1 MPPVDALGYRA
12 RISILLPASN
22 TIGEPECA
30 QLAPVGVTNQT
41 VRLAPTP
48 PSATATVG
56 GLETYRGALAAKI
69 PPIEDAIRVALQAT
83 PKAIILAHA
92 MDTFRGGVDGAKA
105 MADALAPSANGVPV
119 VIPSLA
125 YLDAL
130 NAMGVKPGARIAG
143 LTPYWPKED
152 EDLKAFFVD
161 AGYEVTRVTG
171 LKCNG
176 GAEIA
181 GVTEAQIIAALRDLA
196 ADRPGAIVLPGT
208 NMASTRVADQATAWL
223 GLPVLCCN
231 TVCYWRA
238 LRTAGIEDRITG
250 FGPLLA
256 TC

>member
-1 MPPVDALGYRA
+1 MAPVDALGYRA

-56 GLETYRGALAAKI
+56 GLETYRGGLAAKV

-92 MDTFRGGVDGAKA
+92 MDTFRGGVAGAKA
-105 MADALAPSANGVPV
+105 MHEALLPSASGVPV
-119 VIPSLA
+119 IIPALA
-125 YLDAL
+125 YLEAFK
-130 NAMGVKPGARIAG
+130 AMGLKPGARIAG

-152 EDLKAFFVD
+152 ADLRDFFVD
-161 AGYEVTRVTG
+161 AGYEVTRVIG

-181 GVTEAQIIAALRDLA
+181 AVTETQIVNALRDLA
-196 ADRPGAIVLPGT
+196 ADTPDAIVLPGT
-208 NMASTRVADQATAWL
+208 NMASTRVADQAANWL
-223 GLPVLCCN
+223 GIPVLCCN
-231 TVCYWRA
+231 TVCYWSA
-238 LRTAGIEDRITG
+238 LRTAGIADRISG
-250 FGPLLA
+250 FGPLLSQH
-256 TC
+256 

>member
-1 MPPVDALGYRA
+1 MAPVDALGYRA

-30 QLAPVGVTNQT
+30 MLAPVGVTNQT

-48 PSATATVG
+48 AGANVG
-56 GLETYRGALAAKI
+56 NLETYRGGLAAKV

-92 MDTFRGGVDGAKA
+92 MDTFRGGVAGAKA
-105 MADALAPSANGVPV
+105 MHEALLPSAKDVPV
-119 VIPSLA
+119 IIPSLA
-125 YLDAL
+125 YLDAFAAL
-130 NAMGVKPGARIAG
+130 GLKPGARIAG

-152 EDLKAFFVD
+152 EDLRGFLVD
-161 AGYEVTRVTG
+161 AGYQVTRVLG

-181 GVTEAQIIAALRDLA
+181 AVTEPQIVTALRELA
-196 ADRPGAIVLPGT
+196 ADSPQAIVLPGT
-208 NMASTRVADQATAWL
+208 NMASTRIADQASIWL
-223 GLPVLCCN
+223 GVPVLCCN
-231 TVCYWRA
+231 TVCYWSA
-238 LRTAGIEDRITG
+238 LRTAGIQDRMSG

-256 TC
+256 KH